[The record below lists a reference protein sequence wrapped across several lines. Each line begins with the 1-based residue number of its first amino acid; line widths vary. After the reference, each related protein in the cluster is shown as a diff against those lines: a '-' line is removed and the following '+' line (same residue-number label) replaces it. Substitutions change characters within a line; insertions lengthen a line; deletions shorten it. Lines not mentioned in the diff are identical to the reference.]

1 MQLSLFKPANILPD
15 KLTKVV
21 NKIRNDLAKE
31 LTKPNLPDRT
41 LKFTVYV
48 NGDKS
53 EVNREIYYVDPLTR
67 RLLYDFDGSIKR
79 QLFSCS
85 NVRKTT
91 HGNSKYS

>member
-1 MQLSLFKPANILPD
+1 MQKSLFKPTDILPD

-21 NKIRNDLAKE
+21 DKIRNDLAKE
-31 LTKPNLPDRT
+31 LTQSDLPDRT

-53 EVNREIYYVDPLTR
+53 KVERNIYYVDPLTK
-67 RLLYDFDGSIKR
+67 RLLYDFNGSIKR